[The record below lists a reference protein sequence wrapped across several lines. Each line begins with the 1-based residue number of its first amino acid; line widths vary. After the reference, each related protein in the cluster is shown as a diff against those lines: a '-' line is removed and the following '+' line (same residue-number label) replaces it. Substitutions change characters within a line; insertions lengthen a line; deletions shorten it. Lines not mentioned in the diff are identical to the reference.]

1 MVRARMWTADKRMPL
16 GVPRVGE
23 GLKGGRMKKGTGKE
37 NPQHKRSLPQCSLMD
52 PFKSYLFRQAYKDVE
67 KLGDRLAEVEPLINW
82 EKFRP
87 ILQGLFDNQGLQGGR
102 PNVDP
107 VLMVKLLVLQRAQ
120 ADSIIMSFW
129 ANDMLFSQP
138 PPPSQSTPS
147 SRPLRKP

>member
-23 GLKGGRMKKGTGKE
+23 VLKGGRMKNRTEKE

-52 PFKSYLFRQAYKDVE
+52 SFKSYLFRQAYKDVE

-87 ILQGLFDNQGLQGGR
+87 ILQALFDNQGPQGGR

-107 VLMVKLLVLQRAQ
+107 VLMVKMLTLNAVSFLTVREYQPFSGIDLPLSLVQINLTGQLSGLA
-120 ADSIIMSFW
+120 
-129 ANDMLFSQP
+129 
-138 PPPSQSTPS
+138 
-147 SRPLRKP
+147 